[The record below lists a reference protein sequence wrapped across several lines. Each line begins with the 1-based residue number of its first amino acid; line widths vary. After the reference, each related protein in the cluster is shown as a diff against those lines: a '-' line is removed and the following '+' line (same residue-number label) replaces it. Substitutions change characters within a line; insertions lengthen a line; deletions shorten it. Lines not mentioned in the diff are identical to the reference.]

1 MINVLMIGAGERA
14 RNNYLPV
21 LRCLRDKFSIDVIH
35 SRTLAS
41 AQAVADRWQI
51 GAVERLSDVDFSR
64 IQLVIVSIPHKANP
78 SVLQQLHNCG
88 YQLDILID
96 TPILSI
102 RQLHHR
108 NLLKSF
114 RRTFAAEDYM
124 NFPEFVFARAFV
136 SSHKLGRV
144 HSVHLINTGYR
155 YHALATARSFFDF
168 LPITCVE
175 AIVLPNDNYW
185 LKIFFGRGR
194 IAFVSEPNRRF
205 NGGWAVVGSEGI
217 LATDE
222 HAWAL
227 GSKDLMKFKLS
238 RSDTNDGSGKSF
250 TIRSNDFE
258 MIYPIAWYEIM
269 SQQEL
274 DDKSEMN
281 MMRNCGLVEILESIA
296 GRGRAPVYSAFDGV
310 YDTVAST
317 LARQAT
323 RLGSVGTRAAF
334 AALRNVFPG

>member
-1 MINVLMIGAGERA
+1 MINVLMIGAGGRA
-14 RNNYLPV
+14 KNNFMPV

-35 SRTLAS
+35 SRTLAN
-41 AQAVADRWQI
+41 ARAVADRWQI
-51 GAVERLSDVDFSR
+51 SAVERLSDVDFSR
-64 IQLVIVSIPHKANP
+64 IQLVIISIPYKANP
-78 SVLQQLHNCG
+78 SVLQQLYTCG
-88 YQLDILID
+88 YELDVLID
-96 TPILSI
+96 TPIFSI
-102 RQLHHR
+102 RQLRHR

-114 RRTFAAEDYM
+114 RCTFAAEDYM

-155 YHALATARSFFDF
+155 YHALAAARSFFDF
-168 LPITCVE
+168 LLITRAQ

-185 LKIFFGRGR
+185 LKIYFGSGR
-194 IAFVSEPNRRF
+194 LAFVSEPNRRF

-227 GSKDLMKFKLS
+227 GSKNLRKFKLS
-238 RSDTNDGSGKSF
+238 RSDTSNGGGNFF

-258 MIYPIAWYEIM
+258 MVYPVASYDIIK
-269 SQQEL
+269 QQEF

-296 GRGRAPVYSAFDGV
+296 GGGRAPVYSAFDGV
-310 YDTVAST
+310 YDSIAST

-323 RLGSVGTRAAF
+323 RLGSMGTRAAF
-334 AALRNVFPG
+334 AALRNVFPA